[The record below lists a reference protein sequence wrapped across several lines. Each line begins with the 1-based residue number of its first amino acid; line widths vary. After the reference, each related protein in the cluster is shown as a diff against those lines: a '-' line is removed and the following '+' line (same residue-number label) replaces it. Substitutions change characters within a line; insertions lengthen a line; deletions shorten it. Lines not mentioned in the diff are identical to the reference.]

1 MPKEFDF
8 ENSHWP
14 SQFHHTGPFHDG
26 RGRAEVDFPW
36 ERLTGE
42 PLIYSSMGTILIGQP
57 DVFRT
62 IVASV
67 AKHKDVQLVLSIGDQ
82 LEPEQIG
89 PVPRNAIVVQRA
101 PQLDL
106 LKLAS
111 VLRSHRPSGTFRHRL
126 RVGPSARGNRSCQ
139 ILLIFALFRTDL
151 RPSRAS
157 H

>member
-42 PLIYSSMGTILIGQP
+42 PLIYASMGTILIGQP

-62 IVASV
+62 IVAGV
-67 AKHKDVQLVLSIGDQ
+67 AKHKDVQLVLP
-82 LEPEQIG
+82 L
-89 PVPRNAIVVQRA
+89 AIN
-101 PQLDL
+101 
-106 LKLAS
+106 S
-111 VLRSHRPSGTFRHRL
+111 SRSRSGQ
-126 RVGPSARGNRSCQ
+126 SRGMRSSSSGHLNW
-139 ILLIFALFRTDL
+139 IY
-151 RPSRAS
+151 
-157 H
+157 